1 MKYPNSLSARFILL
15 LVVQIFLAT
24 TLITNAL
31 GMNRFEPWDEQV
43 FAVVEGQHGTAAAIR
58 LRNAHNMLVENQGR
72 PVQEKLEIVN
82 TYMNSL
88 PWISDSDLWN
98 SDDYWA
104 TPFETIISY
113 GGDCEDFAIA
123 KYGLLRLLGIPESKL
138 GFAYVLTPD
147 KRRHIVLVYTD
158 SPGTD
163 SMVLDSQYPDV
174 LPSVKRRDIIW
185 IYVFKN
191 DGTLYL
197 IEDNGKDDRKLKSKL
212 EDRHFAMWDNSKER
226 ARRFSDYYRRYNG
239 GRPLMSDWIAVG
251 QFGIEINGL
260 YLKLRDVW

>member
-1 MKYPNSLSARFILL
+1 M

-24 TLITNAL
+24 ALITNAS

-43 FAVVEGQHGTAAAIR
+43 FAVVEGQHGTAAALR
-58 LRNAHNMLVENQGR
+58 LRNAHKMLVENQGS
-72 PVQEKLEIVN
+72 PVQEKLAIVN
-82 TYMNSL
+82 TYVNSL

-138 GFAYVLTPD
+138 GFVYVLTPD

-163 SMVLDSQYPDV
+163 SRVLDNQYPDV

-226 ARRFSDYYRRYNG
+226 ARGFSEYYKKYNG
-239 GRPLMSDWIAVG
+239 GRPLLSNWMDAR
-251 QFGIEINGL
+251 QTGIEINGL
-260 YLKLRDVW
+260 YLKLRNAW